1 MPEDTIREFASYLL
15 EGNERQ
21 AWAFLDRNRFR
32 SRREVFENILTPS
45 MRYVGELWEN
55 NEITVADEHVA
66 TGVCDFLMSRLYPPA
81 ESGNTMTRKKAM
93 FLCVKDEMHYLGLK
107 MVNMLFEEDGWD
119 TLYFGPNLPL
129 EYALKKAADWRP
141 DVVGLSVS
149 IVYNLPQ
156 IKEYVKGLASLP
168 NQPKILL
175 GGRLAGK
182 YGASNASHGLEIVEN
197 LSSLD
202 NWLKAHRTG
211 GRQNAVQS

>member
-1 MPEDTIREFASYLL
+1 MPEDNIREFAGYLL

-66 TGVCDFLMSRLYPPA
+66 TGVCDFLMSRLYPQA
-81 ESGNTMTRKKAM
+81 ELVSAFERKKAM
-93 FLCVKDEMHYLGLK
+93 FLCVKGEMHYLGLK

-129 EYALKKAADWRP
+129 EYALKKAEDWTP
-141 DVVGLSVS
+141 DIVGLSVS

-156 IKEYVKGLASLP
+156 VKEYVKAFSSLANP
-168 NQPKILL
+168 PKILL
-175 GGRLAGK
+175 GGRMAGK
-182 YGASNASHGLEIVEN
+182 YGSADATTGLELIEN
-197 LSSLD
+197 LDSLET
-202 NWLKAHRTG
+202 WLKVHRIG
-211 GRQNAVQS
+211 GRENAVQS